1 LIKKSV
7 LENGEIFWSM
17 KVSVKKRG
25 KVFVKGLGVSVKYLN
40 KSNREKECDIIK
52 TYKFTFLS

>member
-7 LENGEIFWSM
+7 LENGDIFWSM
-17 KVSVKKRG
+17 ITSVKKRG
-25 KVFVKGLGVSVKYLN
+25 KIFVKGLGVGVKYLN

-52 TYKFTFLS
+52 MYKFTFLS